1 MTKMRQWTLM
11 TVIAVVL
18 VIAGGWLLLVKPQ
31 GSKISAVKDQAASQ
45 QQANQVLLQEIAS
58 REAQKNTLPAEQA
71 QLQKLAVQVPTV
83 ADEPGIIRSLQT
95 SSNGAGVN
103 LITITPGGATTVTAP
118 AATTT
123 TTTSSATLPST
134 ATGSLVELPLTLSV
148 VGTYANIESYL
159 QLLEN
164 MPRAMLVTGFSLCPM
179 QAPQGASASCAA
191 VQVPA
196 GTIVPTNALGVTLS
210 ADVFFSPTGA
220 AATSSTTTLPST
232 TAPTTTTPATTPASP
247 AATTTPAPTASAA
260 N

>member
-1 MTKMRQWTLM
+1 MTKMRQWTVM
-11 TVIAVVL
+11 TVVAVIIVF
-18 VIAGGWLLLVKPQ
+18 AGGWLLLVKPQ
-31 GSKISAVKDQAASQ
+31 GSKISGVKAQATSE
-45 QQANQVLLQEIAS
+45 QQANQVLLQEIAA

-83 ADEPGIIRSLQT
+83 ADEPGIIRSLQSA
-95 SSNGAGVN
+95 SSGAGVN
-103 LITITPGGATTVTAP
+103 LITITPGAATAVSAP

-123 TTTSSATLPST
+123 TTSSTTLPST
-134 ATGSLVELPLTLSV
+134 STSTLVQLPLALSV
-148 VGTYANIESYL
+148 VGTYANVESYL

-179 QAPQGASASCAA
+179 QTTAGSTASCTA
-191 VQVPA
+191 VSVPA
-196 GTIVPTNALGVTLS
+196 NTVVPANSLGLTLS

-220 AATSSTTTLPST
+220 AATNSTTTLPST